1 MSFRGQI
8 PIVREWHLSFNLS
21 PFHFIFVR
29 PFPLFLRTI
38 KATDLLSRNI
48 KNNVGLMLNLQLCS
62 PYSLTDN
69 ERIHLLSYEVYEV
82 YNIDKVLHYKIVLT
96 KAYHHTA
103 TTFTQLRKKLKIFWR
118 HNLSQ
123 NCAYWV

>member
-1 MSFRGQI
+1 MSFRDQI
-8 PIVREWHLSFNLS
+8 PIVRELHLSFNLA

-62 PYSLTDN
+62 PYSLTAN
-69 ERIHLLSYEVYEV
+69 EHIHLLSYEVYLD
-82 YNIDKVLHYKIVLT
+82 NIDKVLHYKIVLT

-103 TTFTQLRKKLKIFWR
+103 TTFPQVRKKLKIF
-118 HNLSQ
+118 
-123 NCAYWV
+123 